1 MFSKFFLLRRLWD
14 KWVIFA
20 ITQGLALPGLDRAR
34 SRLSDEDRA
43 SLERRV
49 LVREIKGSRLLVQS
63 GPLWLR
69 RLVARPA
76 TFFVRYRG
84 LAVLFFKM
92 LLGAFVIV
100 LPVGFFVLVRGVLP
114 VPGRVPFAEPAFHLP
129 QQSQLRTDW
138 PYTNG
143 RQVGAVQPL
152 NLVQPGVF
160 RGADVS
166 WLDAEAFPFGLVKV
180 GLGQLPGRLQEFRG
194 FLVGEG
200 APVSLVRSGK
210 YPPEISGKNRLLFW
224 LWLFP
229 SEDRDTQCRIEVR
242 DDAGRTLLAVES
254 GVPSLKGAATTGF
267 WENFRERLMPASVSV
282 AEKVQEFSIEL
293 DSLPSQLSLRSVRVG
308 DSVPVEEAVHEKF
321 IAGAEVTRRAP
332 RWASFPV
339 RDLSDSRCVYAV
351 GRIAY
356 ERSVVHSLPKR
367 GLVMISVD
375 GLRESLVRDT
385 NLMPKLGKLMS
396 EKSVVFDSHFSSGN
410 VPSLAMPSIW
420 NSVSARE
427 ISRRSSE
434 SEDSWDVGVS
444 STPLVRAVQQAGYRS
459 VTIGHLSGDDTGSW
473 EEAIAIENRHYET
486 RSITEEAGRWL
497 ERNGDSP
504 FFMHLHYATFR
515 SPFRPPF
522 EDLSVWDFLR
532 SPFGYGAESAL
543 EEGLAR
549 FFDKEIARIVAKLE
563 GFGILNDVDIV
574 FVGVHGAQMSLLDYG
589 KALHT
594 AWKEPAAAR
603 SRTFLTDDELRVPF
617 FWVRSGSRH
626 SSIQVKDP
634 TTHLDIAPTV
644 AGILGAGIPDFWKGR
659 DLSRVAGDLG
669 RGSLPAVPWFVADG
683 LRSTGIFSP
692 KTGRKYVRQFTKDN
706 AVLFRIGFPWRE
718 FVDWDAGDYFSKR
731 GSSGNELWTK
741 ELPVSEARVLR
752 AALWEHAAAS
762 RKLSFEFLQSGPWD
776 FRIEA
781 ENEVAD
787 DVMVDA
793 LPAGVDVRRER
804 GGSSSVLVVQ
814 GLVKAGERF
823 ELRWRKTRWKSVV
836 WSSPF
841 DVVGCAEGKTISPQ
855 TLLSELRSPSCLSG
869 EDAPVGAGE
878 LSRRTHVRL
887 DVVENENA
895 RETQTSFQEKGS
907 SNF

>member
-1 MFSKFFLLRRLWD
+1 MRRLWD
-14 KWVIFA
+14 KWVIYA
-20 ITQGLALPGLDRAR
+20 ITQGLALPGLRGAR

-69 RLVARPA
+69 RLVAGPVMV
-76 TFFVRYRG
+76 FVRYRG
-84 LAVLFFKM
+84 LAALFLKVLV
-92 LLGAFVIV
+92 GAFVTV
-100 LPVGFFVLVRGVLP
+100 LPVGFFVLVRGILP
-114 VPGRVPFAEPAFHLP
+114 VPSRVPFAEPAFHLP

-143 RQVGAVQPL
+143 RQVGVVQPL
-152 NLVQPGVF
+152 NLVPPGVF
-160 RGADVS
+160 RGGEIS
-166 WLDAEAFPFGLVKV
+166 WLDADAFPFGLVKV

-200 APVSLVRSGK
+200 APVSLVRVGK
-210 YPPEISGKNRLLFW
+210 YPPEISGKNRLLLW

-229 SEDRDTQCRIEVR
+229 SEERDTQCRIEMR

-254 GVPSLKGAATTGF
+254 GVPSLKGPAPTGF
-267 WENFRERLMPASVSV
+267 WDNFRERLMPASVSV
-282 AEKVQEFSIEL
+282 AEKIQEFSIEL

-308 DSVPVEEAVHEKF
+308 DSVPVEEAVHERF
-321 IAGAEVTRRAP
+321 FSAADLDRRSP
-332 RWASFPV
+332 RWASFPA

-375 GLRESLVRDT
+375 GLRESLARKT
-385 NLMPKLGKLMS
+385 NLMPTLGKVMS
-396 EKSVVFDSHFSSGN
+396 EKSVVFEDHYSSGN
-410 VPSLAMPSIW
+410 IPGLAMPSIW
-420 NSVSARE
+420 NSVPARE
-427 ISRRSSE
+427 LSRRFSE

-444 STPLVRAVQQAGYRS
+444 SIPLVRAIQQAGYRS
-459 VTIGHLSGDDTGSW
+459 VTIGHLSGDDTGFW
-473 EEAIAIENRHYET
+473 EESVAIENRHYET

-497 ERNGDSP
+497 ERNGESP

-532 SPFGYGAESAL
+532 SPFGYGAEAAL

-549 FFDKEIARIVAKLE
+549 FFDKEISRIYAKLE
-563 GFGILNDVDIV
+563 AFGILNDVDIV

-589 KALHT
+589 KALRT
-594 AWKEPAAAR
+594 EWKEPAAAR
-603 SRTFLTDDELRVPF
+603 SRTFLTEDELHVPF

-626 SSIQVKDP
+626 PSILVKDP

-659 DLSRVAGDLG
+659 DLSHIAEGLRI
-669 RGSLPAVPWFVADG
+669 GSLPPVPWFVADG
-683 LRSTGIFSP
+683 LHSTGIFSP
-692 KTGRKYVRQFTKDN
+692 KTGRKYVRQFIKDN

-718 FVDWDAGDYFSKR
+718 SVDWDAGDYFSKR
-731 GSSGNELWTK
+731 GPSGDELWTK
-741 ELPVSEARVLR
+741 QIPVSEARVLR
-752 AALWEHAAAS
+752 AALWEQAAAS
-762 RKLSFEFLQSGPWD
+762 RKLSFEFWDSGSWD

-781 ENEVAD
+781 ENEGVD
-787 DVMVDA
+787 EVIVDA
-793 LPAGVDVRRER
+793 QPAGVDIRRER
-804 GGSSSVLVVQ
+804 VGSSLILVVQ

-823 ELRWRKTRWKSVV
+823 ELRWRKTRWKSVA

-841 DVVGCAEGKTISPQ
+841 GVVGCAEGKTILPQ
-855 TLLSELRSPSCLSG
+855 ALLSELRSPSCLVG
-869 EDAPVGAGE
+869 EDTPARTGE
-878 LSRRTHVRL
+878 PSRKTQVRL

-895 RETQTSFQEKGS
+895 RETQASIREKGG